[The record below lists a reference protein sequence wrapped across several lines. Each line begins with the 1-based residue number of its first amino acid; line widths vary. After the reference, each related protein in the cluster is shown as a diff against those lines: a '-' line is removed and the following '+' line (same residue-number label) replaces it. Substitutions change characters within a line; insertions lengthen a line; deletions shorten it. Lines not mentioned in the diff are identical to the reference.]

1 MPKSKLIAVNG
12 PPGSGKTTLALK
24 LAQEI
29 HQANSKFK
37 VLYLSPDTLLPAMP
51 MIFPRRE
58 KENLHSLG
66 AALDNV
72 ELSYTDFLGVLA
84 TTSAMSNLGYM
95 GYIAGEGP
103 YSHAVPQENKIMQ
116 LFHVLKEEFD
126 YIVVDC
132 DRNREDLISSV
143 ACGLADHLIQIINA
157 DIKSV
162 AYYGFEPIQER
173 AIQVLNLTARDVYL
187 PIQETKDR
195 FPGIKYTV
203 LYSRKVKMQMFEG
216 ELMDFLKD
224 RVFRKSIKP
233 LVELL
238 LTPIAEDVV
247 EELPLSNEQGT
258 PLEPTPEDDFWR

>member
-1 MPKSKLIAVNG
+1 
-12 PPGSGKTTLALK
+12 
-24 LAQEI
+24 
-29 HQANSKFK
+29 
-37 VLYLSPDTLLPAMP
+37 
-51 MIFPRRE
+51 
-58 KENLHSLG
+58 
-66 AALDNV
+66 
-72 ELSYTDFLGVLA
+72 
-84 TTSAMSNLGYM
+84 
-95 GYIAGEGP
+95 
-103 YSHAVPQENKIMQ
+103 MQ

-162 AYYGFEPIQER
+162 AYYGFEPMQER